1 MSDEQHKLPTAK
13 PFSVRIYQ
21 EDIERF
27 NRLAAEMD
35 VNTTGGAFRN
45 LMDFYENP
53 PRNLVQYKDSQ
64 VTLDRLHEL
73 EANSQAQTDTIADLQ
88 RQLEEA
94 KAASN
99 TNAEAGTQLQLRIE
113 QLEAENAALKAGAK
127 HSPYY
132 IGGELPPVPFF
143 YANKMAKLQSQK
155 DKQERT
161 PFYILATN
169 FIQDLQN
176 PLSNHLPMI
185 VSSEELRKAQEE
197 YKKSLKTEQKE
208 EE

>member
-1 MSDEQHKLPTAK
+1 MSDEQKLPTAK

-53 PRNLVQYKDSQ
+53 PKNIVQYKDSQ
-64 VTLDRLHEL
+64 ATIDRLHEL
-73 EANSQAQTDTIADLQ
+73 EANAQTQADTIADLQ

-94 KAASN
+94 KSASN
-99 TNAEAGTQLQLRIE
+99 TNAEAGTQLQLEIDRLKE
-113 QLEAENAALKAGAK
+113 ENEALKASEQ

-132 IGGELPPVPFF
+132 VGGELSAVPL
-143 YANKMAKLQSQK
+143 YYLKKMARLQSQK
-155 DKQERT
+155 DKKERT
-161 PFYILATN
+161 PFWILANN
-169 FIQDLQN
+169 FIQDLQD
-176 PLSNHLPMI
+176 PRSNHLPMI
-185 VSSEELRKAQEE
+185 VSSEELRKAEAE
-197 YKKSLKTEQKE
+197 YKKSLETKKE

>member
-1 MSDEQHKLPTAK
+1 MSDQPKLPTAK

-53 PRNLVQYKDSQ
+53 PKNIVQYKDSQ
-64 VTLDRLHEL
+64 ATLDKLAEL
-73 EANSQAQTDTIADLQ
+73 EGNAQTQAATIADLQ

-99 TNAEAGTQLQLRIE
+99 TNAEAGTALQLRINA
-113 QLEAENAALKAGAK
+113 LEAENDELKTRVK

-132 IGGELPPVPFF
+132 IGGELPPVPLY
-143 YANKMAKLQSQK
+143 YATKMAELQSQK
-155 DKQERT
+155 DKQQRT
-161 PFYILATN
+161 PFWILANN

-176 PLSNHLPMI
+176 PRSNHLPMI
-185 VSSEELRKAQEE
+185 VTSDELRQAQEDYE
-197 YKKSLKTEQKE
+197 KSLKKTEQIKE
-208 EE
+208 E

>member
-1 MSDEQHKLPTAK
+1 MPETTKLPTAK
-13 PFSVRIYQ
+13 PFTVRIYQ

-27 NRLAAEMD
+27 DRLASEMD
-35 VNTTGGAFRN
+35 VQTNGGAFRN

-53 PRNLVQYKDSQ
+53 PKNIVQYKDSQ
-64 VTLDRLHEL
+64 ATIDRLHEL
-73 EANSQAQTDTIADLQ
+73 EANAQTQTDTIADLQ

-94 KAASN
+94 EAAKN
-99 TNAEAGTQLQLRIE
+99 TNAEAGTALQLRIE
-113 QLEAENAALKAGAK
+113 ALEAENAALKDK
-127 HSPYY
+127 NNLPENYV
-132 IGGELPPVPFF
+132 GGTLPPVPMYFLR
-143 YANKMAKLQSQK
+143 KMAKLQSQK